1 MELVAQFLDIQLAAL
16 EKNESRNLLA
26 DWAQSAHQSPYSV
39 FNGTTSMRYANIP
52 LYSITLRDD
61 LEKFVLSQTRE
72 AENSVREE
80 MNLPRVG
87 EGWIGETELF
97 YALLNALPDT
107 EVVQHARPKWLGRQ
121 HLDVF
126 IPAYSVAF
134 EYQGLQHD
142 QPVEFFGGQ
151 EAFEQTQKRD
161 AEKKR
166 KCRKQLFSSLLVP
179 NRSLHAHLLGT
190 RPVKNLQKAGCRATM
205 RTNSLVSDPT
215 QGGPKAHLI
224 DNCQSL

>member
-1 MELVAQFLDIQLAAL
+1 LKLQTGDRISGRDILSFSGPKVTQWGRNHLELVAQFLDIQLAAL

-166 KCRKQLFSSLLVP
+166 KCRKHGIQLIEVRPGYNLKELLE
-179 NRSLHAHLLGT
+179 T
-190 RPVKNLQKAGCRATM
+190 LQAGKR
-205 RTNSLVSDPT
+205 
-215 QGGPKAHLI
+215 
-224 DNCQSL
+224 